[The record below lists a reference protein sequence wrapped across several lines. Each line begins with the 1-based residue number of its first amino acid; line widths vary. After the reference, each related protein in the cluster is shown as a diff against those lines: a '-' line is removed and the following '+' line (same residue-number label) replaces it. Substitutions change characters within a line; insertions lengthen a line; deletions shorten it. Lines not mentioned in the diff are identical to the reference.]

1 MENQEKSENLKNFLK
16 LVTFEETSLHKKIQW
31 RIANAEWLKK
41 SGAIALRVLMA
52 LKEKNMSQKTL
63 AEIMN
68 VSPQQVNKIV
78 KGSENLTLE
87 TISKLEQALD
97 IDLINISKNYS
108 IRQPQ
113 LSIVAEPS
121 VILNATT

>member
-1 MENQEKSENLKNFLK
+1 MEKSENLKNFLK
-16 LVTFEETSLHKKIQW
+16 LVSDDKSNLLEKLRW
-31 RIANAEWLKK
+31 RIANQDWLKK
-41 SGAIALRVLMA
+41 SGAIALRVLTT

-87 TISKLEQALD
+87 TITKLEQALD
-97 IDLINISKNYS
+97 IQLINVVKNYRTQS
-108 IRQPQ
+108 EN
-113 LSIVAEPS
+113 LSIVAEPAS
-121 VILNATT
+121 ELENQV

>member
-1 MENQEKSENLKNFLK
+1 MEKSENLKNFLK
-16 LVTFEETSLHKKIQW
+16 LVSDEKSGWLEKARW
-31 RIANAEWLKK
+31 RIANQEWLKK
-41 SGAIALRVLMA
+41 SGAIALRVLTT

-87 TISKLEQALD
+87 TITKLEQALD
-97 IDLINISKNYS
+97 IQLINVVKNYR
-108 IRQPQ
+108 IQNEN
-113 LSIVAEPS
+113 LSIVAEPELES
-121 VILNATT
+121 NN